1 MLGTSRSFITDIVKI
16 PKINL
21 SALMPNDIKIT
32 LDLKDDKEA
41 IIHWPEFHAGLAAG
55 LRLSQHV
62 IPLSE
67 DHLKT
72 WIFYQK
78 PDTPRRD
85 HSGFLLSLGLLGY
98 LRCFSPTDIYQ
109 YLKPNNEFTSVAV
122 LLGVSVSNIGKS
134 DEALSKALILHIPVL
149 LPPSIDVDIPINV
162 QTSAL
167 IGVGLLHRG
176 TCNRTM
182 TEMTLSQIGKRP
194 SSDKCLEREGYSLAA
209 GWALGMICL
218 GMKGKKESF
227 RDLQLE
233 ERLIRF
239 IEGGRA
245 IDPPQS
251 MISTNYIN
259 EAKCSSIKEGPNVNL
274 HITTPAA
281 LLAISLMYLKSNDK
295 ELAARI
301 TIPNSFNTIE

>member
-1 MLGTSRSFITDIVKI
+1 
-16 PKINL
+16 
-21 SALMPNDIKIT
+21 MPNDIKIA
-32 LDLKDDKEA
+32 LDLKEDKES
-41 IIHWPEFHAGLAAG
+41 IIFWPEFHAGMAAG
-55 LRLSQHV
+55 LRLSRHV

-67 DHLKT
+67 EHLKT

-78 PDTPRRD
+78 PDSPKRD

-98 LRCFSPTDIYQ
+98 LNCFSPTDIYQ
-109 YLKPNNEFTSVAV
+109 YLKPNNEFTSVAI
-122 LLGVSVSNIGKS
+122 LLGVSASNIGKS

-149 LPPSIDVDIPINV
+149 LPPSIDVEIPINV

-167 IGVGLLHRG
+167 IGIGLLHKG
-176 TCNRTM
+176 TCNRTI

-194 SSDKCLEREGYSLAA
+194 ISDKCLDREGYSLAA

-218 GMKGKKESF
+218 GMKDKKESF

-239 IEGGRA
+239 IEGGKV

-251 MISTNYIN
+251 MISTTYIT
-259 EAKCSSIKEGPNVNL
+259 ETKCSSIKEGPYVNL
-274 HITTPAA
+274 HITAPAA
-281 LLAISLMYLKSNDK
+281 LLALSLMYLKSNDLD
-295 ELAARI
+295 LASKI